1 MEVII
6 PGVTLGCLATL
17 FSAFFPWLNLW
28 LLGLTPQNPTKTSM
42 TKKSYAVR
50 PYVIGRPV
58 SHSPVVFL
66 CRFHQQGEHKHTL
79 LWLQIYSEHHQ
90 LLVVL
95 QFRVMNLETSTT
107 APSRYSALQGYITA
121 VEGLELH
128 FSSINSNKIPAF
140 VFKSWIF
147 SPRTK

>member
-17 FSAFFPWLNLW
+17 FSAFFPWLTT
-28 LLGLTPQNPTKTSM
+28 LTSGSDSTKSN
-42 TKKSYAVR
+42 KDFYDQKIIRCEAVR
-50 PYVIGRPV
+50 DWTARQPLT
-58 SHSPVVFL
+58 SCFL
-66 CRFHQQGEHKHTL
+66 CHFHQQGEHKHTL

-107 APSRYSALQGYITA
+107 APSRYCSLQGYITA

>member
-17 FSAFFPWLNLW
+17 FSAFFPWLTLW

-42 TKKSYAVR
+42 TKKIIRCEAIRDWTAHQPLTSC
-50 PYVIGRPV
+50 
-58 SHSPVVFL
+58 FL
-66 CRFHQQGEHKHTL
+66 CHFYQQGEHKHTL

-107 APSRYSALQGYITA
+107 APSRYCSLQGYITA